1 MPLTGA
7 TTKLGQPLQY
17 WGNLDSKKN
26 RKAYSEIRDYIFAA
40 LVART
45 DIDFLAL
52 DKDLITPPEVA
63 TKLIVT
69 MEEYANYGF
78 SVIADKLR
86 DNENYFYDN
95 TSFLNIFLSLIPQKA
110 VKEEGPESLD

>member
-1 MPLTGA
+1 
-7 TTKLGQPLQY
+7 
-17 WGNLDSKKN
+17 
-26 RKAYSEIRDYIFAA
+26 
-40 LVART
+40 
-45 DIDFLAL
+45 
-52 DKDLITPPEVA
+52 
-63 TKLIVT
+63 

-95 TSFLNIFLSLIPQKA
+95 TSFLNIFLSLMPQKA